1 MDQWEVVVTLGVV
14 AMLLVTLI
22 KEWAPTDLT
31 FMSATA
37 VLAGL
42 KIISPSEAVSG
53 FSNSGMLTVAMLF
66 VVSAGLRE
74 TGVLDRLGYF
84 VLGKAK
90 TSQSALLRLAGAVIP
105 LSAFLNNT
113 PIVAMFMPIVIDWG
127 RTRQVS
133 PSKILIPLSYFA
145 ILGGTVTLIGTSTNL
160 VVNGLLIEELGEEHG
175 MGLFELAWVGIPY
188 ALIGVAF
195 LVFAGH
201 WILPDRKELFQQLG
215 EARREYLVEMRVD
228 SGCRLIGQSVEEAG
242 LRHLPGL
249 FLVEIER
256 RGETLGPVSPDEK
269 LEADDRLVF
278 TGIVNSI
285 MELER
290 IPGLVPAVDPSYEI
304 SVQGQRHRRWCEAV
318 ISETSPL
325 VDKTIKEAD
334 FRAAYGAAVLAV
346 HRGGKR
352 IVGKIGDIRMRA
364 GDTLLL
370 QVGRNFLLRHRHD
383 PAFYL
388 ISDVENPR
396 PLRTDRLWIA
406 LTLFAIL
413 LVLMTTGWM
422 DTVIASALIAVAMIT
437 TGCLSVSQARE
448 SVEWQVLIAI
458 GASFGVG
465 KAIDNSGAAEVVANT
480 LVGFTET
487 MGGPLL
493 ALFVIY
499 MTTMVVTEVITNNAA
514 AVLMFPFC
522 LKTAELY
529 QVDSRPFI
537 IALTLAASACFVTP
551 IGYQTNMMVYGPG
564 GYKFSD
570 FVRVGLPLSLT
581 LALVAMLIIPWVW
594 PLVSVATK

>member
-1 MDQWEVVVTLGVV
+1 MEHWELIVTLGVV
-14 AMLLVTLI
+14 GLLLVTLI
-22 KEWAPTDLT
+22 KEWAPADLT
-31 FMSATA
+31 FLSATA

-42 KIISPSEAVSG
+42 RIISPSDAVAG
-53 FSNSGMLTVAMLF
+53 FSNPGMLTVAMLF
-66 VVSAGLRE
+66 VVSAALRE
-74 TGVLDRLGYF
+74 TGVLDRLGAF
-84 VLGKAK
+84 VLGPAK
-90 TSQSALLRLAGAVIP
+90 TTQQALLRLAAAVIP

-127 RTRQVS
+127 RSRQVS

-160 VVNGLLIEELGEEHG
+160 IVSGLLIDHVGPDSG
-175 MGLFELAWVGIPY
+175 IGLFELAWVGIPY
-188 ALIGVAF
+188 AVIGVAF
-195 LVFAGH
+195 LVLAGN
-201 WILPDRKELFQQLG
+201 WLLPDRKELFEQLG

-228 SGCRLIGQSVEEAG
+228 SSCRLIGKSVEDAG

-249 FLVEIER
+249 FLVEIDR
-256 RGETLGPVSPDEK
+256 AGETLGPVSPDEK
-269 LEADDRLVF
+269 LEANDRLVF

-325 VDKTIKEAD
+325 VDKTIREAD
-334 FRAAYGAAVLAV
+334 FRSAYGAAVLAV
-346 HRGGKR
+346 HRGGRR

-370 QVGRNFLLRHRHD
+370 QVSRNFMIRHRHD

-388 ISDVENPR
+388 VSDVENPR
-396 PLRTDRLWIA
+396 PLRTDRVWIA
-406 LTLFAIL
+406 LALFAIL
-413 LVLMTTGWM
+413 LVLMTAGWM
-422 DTVIASALIAVAMIT
+422 DTVVAAALIAVTMIL

-458 GASFGVG
+458 AASFGVG
-465 KAIDNSGAAEVVANT
+465 KAIDNSGAAEMIANA
-480 LVGFTET
+480 LVGMTQSL
-487 MGGPLL
+487 GGPLL
-493 ALFVIY
+493 ALLVIY
-499 MTTMVVTEVITNNAA
+499 LTTMVVTEVITNNAA

-522 LKTAELY
+522 LKTAEIY
-529 QVDSRPFI
+529 QIDSRPFV

-564 GYKFSD
+564 GYKFTD

-581 LALVAMLIIPWVW
+581 LAVVAMILIPLIW
-594 PLVSVATK
+594 PLAPIAP